1 MNPGPAAPADLGLLS
16 GLAPELAAAF
26 VSLASDIAL
35 VIDDGGVIRN
45 VAVGDAGP
53 AAAAWIGR
61 PWAETVT
68 GDTRRKIELL
78 LQEVGSTGVARRRE
92 VNHPSPGAPDIPIA
106 YTAIRL
112 GEGGPVLAVGRDLR
126 AVAAI
131 QQRFVDA
138 QQEMEREYWRLRQAQ
153 TRQRLLDQVARDAV
167 LVVDAQTLAVLQA
180 NRGAAQMF
188 GAPGSALPDA
198 IGDLLVMARSTGHAA
213 EVRTRLGGGE
223 HIELSATPFR
233 APGAEHNQRLLVRAR
248 PVDGDDE
255 TVGNDAVVVTDS
267 AGRVL
272 MANAAFGP
280 LCRDGG
286 VAIGRMLVDV
296 LGDPQRALAALLAEV
311 RREGIAHAA
320 ALVSGNAGGTGGGHM
335 QLQVSASL
343 LAEGDQECIGI
354 TLRRL
359 DDPAAATPLPG
370 GLDGLARQLEQL
382 LGRVGELPLAA
393 LVHEA
398 AALAE
403 RHAIGAARR
412 RSADDT
418 AAAVM
423 LGITDD
429 ELRQRVQRLGSD
441 TV

>member
-53 AAAAWIGR
+53 AARAWIGR

-112 GEGGPVLAVGRDLR
+112 GEAGPVLAVGRDLR

-167 LVVDAQTLAVLQA
+167 LVVDAQSLAVLQA
-180 NRGAAQMF
+180 NRSAAQMF
-188 GAPGSALPDA
+188 GAPASALPDA

-255 TVGNDAVVVTDS
+255 AAGSDAVVVTDS
-267 AGRVL
+267 AGRVM

-280 LCRDGG
+280 LCRDGAA
-286 VAIGRMLVDV
+286 AIGRTLVDV

-311 RREGIAHAA
+311 RREGIAQSASLIVGAA
-320 ALVSGNAGGTGGGHM
+320 GNCLP
-335 QLQVSASL
+335 LQVSASL

-354 TLRRL
+354 TLRRVDAL
-359 DDPAAATPLPG
+359 TGGATAPD

-382 LGRVGELPLAA
+382 LGRVGELPLAD
-393 LVHEA
+393 LMREA

-403 RHAIGAARR
+403 RHAIRTALR
-412 RSADDT
+412 RSADAAG
-418 AAAVM
+418 AAAM
-423 LGITDD
+423 LGIPDD